1 MHLWCRFSSS
11 IMKKLTQISSWWWAS
26 LSWTCLQSSSSGK
39 SGLPHPWQ
47 RLFHHY
53 WWQGFRPCGQVHQ
66 RKMLFCSILSH
77 RWLNPTQVPQRR
89 RVWLGTPKL
98 EIATMESRLLQL
110 HWPKQPA
117 GRWNNISFKKS
128 SPLLEFWF
136 PPLPHAHERYEDENV
151 IARHSLPPPGSA
163 CDRRDARW

>member
-1 MHLWCRFSSS
+1 MHLWCRFF
-11 IMKKLTQISSWWWAS
+11 ILNYQNLTQISSWWWAS

-39 SGLPHPWQ
+39 SGLPHPWK

-53 WWQGFRPCGQVHQ
+53 WWQGFRPCGQVDQ

-117 GRWNNISFKKS
+117 GRWNNIFFKKS
-128 SPLLEFWF
+128 SPPVCTCLNSGSTSTTRPWTLWRWI
-136 PPLPHAHERYEDENV
+136 LGLAEN
-151 IARHSLPPPGSA
+151 
-163 CDRRDARW
+163 